1 MFGMEYRRHLKS
13 ETWHFRRDYSQWPS
27 QFNIILSE
35 ELRPDSQLCS
45 ERIAQD
51 QQREST
57 KETQDS

>member
-1 MFGMEYRRHLKS
+1 MAFSPRLLS
-13 ETWHFRRDYSQWPS
+13 VAF

-35 ELRPDSQLCS
+35 QLRPDSQLCS
-45 ERIAQD
+45 ECIAQD